1 MVLDGVLFNMHIS
14 SQRKCVHGAGMSY
27 RKAKW
32 LPEADV
38 MEAKP
43 QLLRNF
49 MQRRNAG
56 AALQD
61 PTVACKDDCD
71 RHGWAGRQHTE
82 QRPDAEA
89 GLLQSALSLI
99 CSMYKR
105 WHRAQLRAVSGR
117 GHG

>member
-1 MVLDGVLFNMHIS
+1 MHGKGLAQLICRHVRTLFLSWSWTGS
-14 SQRKCVHGAGMSY
+14 SWVFTYLANIRCVHGVGMSY

-56 AALQD
+56 VALQD
-61 PTVACKDDCD
+61 LNVSFKDGCD
-71 RHGWAGRQHTE
+71 RHGKACRQYSEH
-82 QRPDAEA
+82 QPDEKAR
-89 GLLQSALSLI
+89 LQ
-99 CSMYKR
+99 
-105 WHRAQLRAVSGR
+105 Q
-117 GHG
+117 

>member
-1 MVLDGVLFNMHIS
+1 MVLDGVLMKVKLPLQIFM
-14 SQRKCVHGAGMSY
+14 HGAGMSY

-56 AALQD
+56 VALQD
-61 PTVACKDDCD
+61 LPVACEDYC
-71 RHGWAGRQHTE
+71 A
-82 QRPDAEA
+82 
-89 GLLQSALSLI
+89 
-99 CSMYKR
+99 
-105 WHRAQLRAVSGR
+105 
-117 GHG
+117 

>member
-1 MVLDGVLFNMHIS
+1 MQACEDTLLSLSWTGSFWVFTYLANI
-14 SQRKCVHGAGMSY
+14 RCVHGVGMSY

-56 AALQD
+56 VALQD
-61 PTVACKDDCD
+61 LNVSLRMAVTGMA
-71 RHGWAGRQHTE
+71 RHADST
-82 QRPDAEA
+82 
-89 GLLQSALSLI
+89 LSISLMKKQG
-99 CSMYKR
+99 CSSR
-105 WHRAQLRAVSGR
+105 FSP
-117 GHG
+117 

>member
-1 MVLDGVLFNMHIS
+1 MEGACSACMQAYEDNLLPWFWTGS
-14 SQRKCVHGAGMSY
+14 SSICTYLTNSKCVHGVGMSY

-56 AALQD
+56 VALQD
-61 PTVACKDDCD
+61 LNVPFKDGCD
-71 RHGWAGRQHTE
+71 RHGMQTV
-82 QRPDAEA
+82 
-89 GLLQSALSLI
+89 L
-99 CSMYKR
+99 
-105 WHRAQLRAVSGR
+105 
-117 GHG
+117 